1 MLSKNLL
8 FHMIFFV
15 YLSSTQPLQGDWS
28 DSDDMSQAYF
38 RNLTPSC
45 NLTKNQSRNTSY
57 LVLYQYT
64 IVNFTGMTICSIGM
78 LCNLLLILVII
89 IDPLVILHRG
99 AWITILNLSFADFLA
114 CGSQLTNL
122 VALETNPEIMIL
134 DASSFLWMLSVG
146 ASFIFLGLLTIQI
159 YVIIKFPVKS
169 RIMLTRKRVLISC
182 TIVWVIAVGMGVGNI
197 GHIWLKDLKVVY
209 IYIAN
214 IAVLEIIVVFQIV
227 TKIFIVFEILS
238 SRPKLLKA
246 EIQDKKQKHVAK
258 TVIILNV
265 ILFVTAFP
273 YFLAKQIEYLHRLGY
288 ISAHPLVRKG
298 NAYYE
303 PVALLNFISNPLLY
317 SLRFKDYRRSLLALL
332 KFSYRKRYFNGNESH
347 RIATSLIGVS
357 SRLEK
362 MELTNKL

>member
-1 MLSKNLL
+1 
-8 FHMIFFV
+8 
-15 YLSSTQPLQGDWS
+15 
-28 DSDDMSQAYF
+28 
-38 RNLTPSC
+38 
-45 NLTKNQSRNTSY
+45 
-57 LVLYQYT
+57 
-64 IVNFTGMTICSIGM
+64 MTVCSIGM

-114 CGSQLTNL
+114 CGSHLMYL
-122 VALETNPEIMIL
+122 VAIETKTENMTVKF
-134 DASSFLWMLSVG
+134 ASNFLWMLSVG

-182 TIVWVIAVGMGVGNI
+182 TIVWVIAVGMGVGDL
-197 GHIWLKDLKVVY
+197 GHIWLKDLRVVY

-227 TKIFIVFEILS
+227 TKILIVFEILS
-238 SRPKLLKA
+238 SRRKLLKA
-246 EIQDKKQKHVAK
+246 KIQDRKQKHVAK

-288 ISAHPLVRKG
+288 ISSHPLLQKG
-298 NAYYE
+298 NLYYE
-303 PVALLNFISNPLLY
+303 PIALLNFISNPLLY
-317 SLRFKDYRRSLLALL
+317 SLRLKDYRRSSLALF
-332 KFSYRKRYFNGNESH
+332 KCRRRYFNRSESN
-347 RIATSLIGVS
+347 RITTSLIGFS

>member
-1 MLSKNLL
+1 
-8 FHMIFFV
+8 MIFFV
-15 YLSSTQPLQGDWS
+15 YLSSTQPLQGDRS
-28 DSDDMSQAYF
+28 DSDDMSQTYF

-45 NLTKNQSRNTSY
+45 NLTKNQIINTSCLPKRNY
-57 LVLYQYT
+57 DHYT
-64 IVNFTGMTICSIGM
+64 IANFTSMTVCSIGM

-114 CGSQLTNL
+114 CGSQLMNL
-122 VALETNPEIMIL
+122 VALETETENMIL
-134 DASSFLWMLSVG
+134 DICNFLWMLGVG

-169 RIMLTRKRVLISC
+169 RIMLTSKRVLISS
-182 TIVWVIAVGMGVGNI
+182 TIVWVIAVGMGVANI
-197 GHIWLKDLKVVY
+197 GHIWLKDLKVVL

-214 IAVLEIIVVFQIV
+214 IAILEVIVVFQMVI
-227 TKIFIVFEILS
+227 KILIVFEILS
-238 SRPKLLKA
+238 SRRKLLKV
-246 EIQDKKQKHVAK
+246 EIQDRKQMQVAK
-258 TVIILNV
+258 TIIILNV

-288 ISAHPLVRKG
+288 ISGHPLVQKG
-298 NAYYE
+298 NVYYQ

-317 SLRFKDYRRSLLALL
+317 SLRLGDYRRSSLALF
-332 KFSYRKRYFNGNESH
+332 KCRKRYFIRNQSH
-347 RIATSLIGVS
+347 RITTSLMGVS

-362 MELTNKL
+362 MELTSKL